1 MRSDGCRS
9 CWRRMVCPQR
19 SRCPLVPRAGSFC
32 GVRVR
37 GRDAVRTAGHQ
48 PQRARARQ
56 AMSQYHWESDQ
67 EDFLVLAGQAL
78 LVIDGK
84 ERPLRAWDLIHCPAG
99 VSHVILGA
107 GTSPC
112 VVMAVGARDY
122 STGAD
127 WGAYPV
133 DSAALRHRAGVERET
148 TEPHEAYAGMSR
160 RKPVAFDPDWL
171 ARVSGLSCASA
182 PSPRRHSR

>member
-78 LVIDGK
+78 LIIDGQ

-107 GTSPC
+107 GNNSLR
-112 VVMAVGARDY
+112 RD
-122 STGAD
+122 GR
-127 WGAYPV
+127 WGSRLL
-133 DSAALRHRAGVERET
+133 DRRRLGRI
-148 TEPHEAYAGMSR
+148 SR
-160 RKPVAFDPDWL
+160 RLCRPATSRRGR
-171 ARVSGLSCASA
+171 ARNDRAARSVRGDVSAQAGGVRS
-182 PSPRRHSR
+182 